1 MHKREDG
8 EKMEEYD
15 HLLTHVFSI
24 DKVCKKQQNIEIF
37 GLSYYHNKQ
46 NQISN
51 SITEIELN
59 GQTVAEGD
67 RRTKEAWTS
76 EVPRTSV
83 ASKVVNN
90 TVNSGNPLIFRTL
103 IHRYY

>member
-46 NQISN
+46 N
-51 SITEIELN
+51 
-59 GQTVAEGD
+59 
-67 RRTKEAWTS
+67 
-76 EVPRTSV
+76 
-83 ASKVVNN
+83 
-90 TVNSGNPLIFRTL
+90 
-103 IHRYY
+103 